1 MVETDNG
8 DLLQKDLYQ
17 HATSPRTAALCVTDP
32 MAGYYQHTPPPE
44 TPKNSQVSLAYSFWG
59 HCSFLVGSGVHKSC
73 NQILLTDLQS

>member
-17 HATSPRTAALCVTDP
+17 HATSPRTAALCVPDP

-44 TPKNSQVSLAYSFWG
+44 TPKNSQVSLAYSF
-59 HCSFLVGSGVHKSC
+59 LGSLFFSRGFWCAQV
-73 NQILLTDLQS
+73 L